1 MSSQADPSA
10 GTDPFL
16 WGGGGLGRKQ
26 TWGGGVSVVSSPV
39 SSSSIGFSS
48 RWAWFGFCKGGRGM
62 RGDPCA
68 LFQGPLPMALP
79 LPRSLQPAPPAPP
92 SAPHDGGGGGR
103 EGGGRGEVR
112 LRQEVGHQH
121 LQVHEAAAVGALWPG
136 VSDGG
141 PGAGDA
147 DRAAARHQA
156 QVRVRPGPGAGP
168 DQPLL
173 QPGPDPARPGR
184 RLLRPQPEVPGAPGG
199 VWLQRGDPE
208 AALQNG
214 ETLLGAVNFFVSSIN
229 TLVNKTMEDTLMTVK
244 QYETARLEYDAYR
257 TDLEEANLGPRDAG
271 TFCRLE
277 AAQANFHA
285 HRAKYEKLRADV
297 AVKLKFLE
305 ENKVKVMHKQ
315 LLLFHNAISAYF
327 AGNQTQLEQTLKQFN
342 IRLKSPGAEK
352 PSWLEEQ

>member
-1 MSSQADPSA
+1 MP
-10 GTDPFL
+10 
-16 WGGGGLGRKQ
+16 
-26 TWGGGVSVVSSPV
+26 
-39 SSSSIGFSS
+39 SSSLSTCPL
-48 RWAWFGFCKGGRGM
+48 RHHN
-62 RGDPCA
+62 
-68 LFQGPLPMALP
+68 PLPPLCPPAP
-79 LPRSLQPAPPAPP
+79 LPPPLPGAPTHPSPSRRALSTPLPTRTTHLPQPISRHPDVQPGRPLRSLQPAPPAPP